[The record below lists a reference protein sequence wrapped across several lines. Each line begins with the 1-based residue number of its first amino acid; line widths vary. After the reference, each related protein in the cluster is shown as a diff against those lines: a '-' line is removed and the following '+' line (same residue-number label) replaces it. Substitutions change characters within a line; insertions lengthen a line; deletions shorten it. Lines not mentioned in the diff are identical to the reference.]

1 MQQLGT
7 WEVTYR
13 TLSVQLLPTFKA
25 MVRKIQELE
34 SLGGWRKSRE
44 RVLKL
49 RENVLG
55 RKKEA
60 VSAKC
65 NREITRVT
73 CDQRGVGLGEATS
86 PLKQV

>member
-1 MQQLGT
+1 
-7 WEVTYR
+7 
-13 TLSVQLLPTFKA
+13 

-65 NREITRVT
+65 NREIIWVT
-73 CDQRGVGLGEATS
+73 CDRVTQRGVGHGEGHLA
-86 PLKQV
+86 LKQVRSHRVRVKAGQRGHSSM